1 MLTAQLWLWSPN
13 LVRSHFTWRQERQ
26 TSPKMS
32 KTSHKMSKTSHTTSP
47 KINKRDK
54 LQPRC
59 ARLHTRLHTRVHT
72 RVQPRWARL
81 RPRWARVYTRLH
93 PTNLSRDLKTNFTQ
107 TAQHRIN
114 QNNYYPNSESSEKV
128 KLTSPLFASLPL
140 PSLSLSLL
148 LLLLLSLRLL
158 LWRDL
163 SFETTSCL
171 NSIRLPPPP
180 LLRSNKSYL
189 LGTLNHSLW

>member
-1 MLTAQLWLWSPN
+1 MCEHKMACWLLNCGSEVQTWSDPTSLGDKRDKLHPRLSRVHTSLKMSN
-13 LVRSHFTWRQERQ
+13 TSHK
-26 TSPKMS
+26 TSPKM
-32 KTSHKMSKTSHTTSP
+32 
-47 KINKRDK
+47 NKRDK

-128 KLTSPLFASLPL
+128 KLTSSLYCLSSSP
-140 PSLSLSLL
+140 LSLSC
-148 LLLLLSLRLL
+148 SSCCSDGRLA
-158 LWRDL
+158 
-163 SFETTSCL
+163 
-171 NSIRLPPPP
+171 
-180 LLRSNKSYL
+180 
-189 LGTLNHSLW
+189 

>member
-1 MLTAQLWLWSPN
+1 MCEHKMACWLLNCGSEVQTWSDLTSLGDKRARLHTRWARVHTSVKMSN
-13 LVRSHFTWRQERQ
+13 TSHK
-26 TSPKMS
+26 TSPKM
-32 KTSHKMSKTSHTTSP
+32 
-47 KINKRDK
+47 NKRDK

-59 ARLHTRLHTRVHT
+59 TRIHTRL
-72 RVQPRWARL
+72 Q
-81 RPRWARVYTRLH
+81 PRWARVYTRLH

-128 KLTSPLFASLPL
+128 KLTSPLYCLSSTPL
-140 PSLSLSLL
+140 CLSLSLL
-148 LLLLLSLRLL
+148 LLLLLRWKTRLRLL

-180 LLRSNKSYL
+180 RLRSNKSYL